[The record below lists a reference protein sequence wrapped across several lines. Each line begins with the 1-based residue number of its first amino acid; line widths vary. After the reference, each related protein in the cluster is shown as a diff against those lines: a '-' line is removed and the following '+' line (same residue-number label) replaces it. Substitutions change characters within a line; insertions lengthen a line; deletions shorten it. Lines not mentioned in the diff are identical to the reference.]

1 LRIEFTKMQGCANDY
16 IYIDCLGGINFD
28 PSDLSK
34 KMSPRHFSVGADGL
48 VCICKSD
55 VADAK
60 MRMFNLDGSE
70 GQMCGNAI
78 RCVGKY
84 LVDNKI
90 CTSKTLKIETL
101 SGIKTLSDFTFDENG
116 KVDQVTVDMGK
127 ASFSPKDIPISQD
140 EEAIEQ
146 YMEIDGTKW
155 KFSALSVGNPHCV
168 VVSKS
173 IDDLDLEKIGPK
185 FENNPLFPKRTN
197 TEFVEVLS
205 NDHLKMRVWERG
217 SGETYAC
224 GTGACASVASCIKN
238 GLCLANSD
246 IKVDLIGGTLT
257 IKCDDNFNILMTGPA
272 KKIYEGVYFYGVEN

>member
-1 LRIEFTKMQGCANDY
+1 MD
-16 IYIDCLGGINFD
+16 FD

-48 VCICKSD
+48 VCICKSE

-84 LVDNKI
+84 LVDSKI

-116 KVDQVTVDMGK
+116 KVDKVTVDMGK
-127 ASFSPKDIPISQD
+127 ASFSTKDIPISQD

-146 YMEIDGTKW
+146 TMEIDGTKW

-168 VVSKS
+168 VVTKS
-173 IDDLDLEKIGPK
+173 IDELDLEKIGPK

-238 GLCLANSD
+238 GLCLANSE

-272 KKIYEGVYFYGVEN
+272 KKIYEGVYFYDVEN